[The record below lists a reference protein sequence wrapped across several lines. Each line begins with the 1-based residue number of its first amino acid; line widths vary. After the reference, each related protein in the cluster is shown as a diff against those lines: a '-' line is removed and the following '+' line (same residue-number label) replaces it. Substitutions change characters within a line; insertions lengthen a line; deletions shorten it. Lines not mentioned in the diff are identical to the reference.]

1 MTNPA
6 ATAVVAAFAALT
18 LSACASDTAQD
29 AAGETTAPTETTA
42 PNETTAP
49 AETTAAAD
57 FTGTDLIFAE
67 MMIPHHE
74 QAIEMSELALKLS
87 QDPEVLA
94 LAQEILDAQAPEIEQ
109 MKTWGNLNL
118 EAHAGHT
125 MMGMLTPAQMSALAA
140 ATGSAFDRLF
150 LEGMIVHHEGAIQM
164 AQMVIQ
170 SPNAEAR
177 KLGEQI
183 VVSQA
188 AEIKLMQK
196 MLAAR

>member
-1 MTNPA
+1 MTNSVA
-6 ATAVVAAFAALT
+6 IAVVTAIATLT

-29 AAGETTAPTETTA
+29 TGTAEMATTETATTETA
-42 PNETTAP
+42 TAEMATGAP
-49 AETTAAAD
+49 
-57 FTGTDLIFAE
+57 FTDSDLMFAE

-74 QAIEMSELALKLS
+74 QAIEMSELAVKLS
-87 QDPEVLA
+87 QDAEVVA
-94 LAQEILDAQAPEIEQ
+94 LAREILAAQAPEIEQ

-125 MMGMLTPAQMSALAA
+125 MMGMLTPDQMSALSA

-150 LEGMIVHHEGAIQM
+150 LEGMIAHHEGAIQM

-177 KLGEQI
+177 KLGEEI
-183 VVSQA
+183 IASQT
-188 AEIKLMQK
+188 AEIELMQK
-196 MLAAR
+196 MLAAREK

>member
-1 MTNPA
+1 VTNPA

-29 AAGETTAPTETTA
+29 AAGETTA

-109 MKTWGNLNL
+109 MKTWGSLNL

>member
-6 ATAVVAAFAALT
+6 ATAVVAAFTALT

-29 AAGETTAPTETTA
+29 AAGETTGPTQTTA

-49 AETTAAAD
+49 TETTAAAD

>member
-1 MTNPA
+1 M
-6 ATAVVAAFAALT
+6 AAFAALT

>member
-29 AAGETTAPTETTA
+29 AAGETTA

-109 MKTWGNLNL
+109 MKTWGSLNL

>member
-1 MTNPA
+1 MTNSVA
-6 ATAVVAAFAALT
+6 IAVVTAIATLT

-29 AAGETTAPTETTA
+29 TGTAEMATTETATTETA
-42 PNETTAP
+42 TAEMATGAP
-49 AETTAAAD
+49 
-57 FTGTDLIFAE
+57 FTDSDLMFAE

-74 QAIEMSELALKLS
+74 QAIEMSELAVKLS
-87 QDPEVLA
+87 QDAEVVA
-94 LAQEILDAQAPEIEQ
+94 LAREILAAQAPEIEQ

-125 MMGMLTPAQMSALAA
+125 MMGMLTPDQMSALSA

-150 LEGMIVHHEGAIQM
+150 LEGMIAHHEGAIQM

-177 KLGEQI
+177 KLGEEI
-183 VVSQA
+183 VASQT
-188 AEIKLMQK
+188 AEIELMQK
-196 MLAAR
+196 MLAAREK

>member
-57 FTGTDLIFAE
+57 FTGTDLVFAE

>member
-1 MTNPA
+1 MTNSVA
-6 ATAVVAAFAALT
+6 ITVVTAIATLT

-29 AAGETTAPTETTA
+29 TGTAEMATTETATA
-42 PNETTAP
+42 EMATGAP
-49 AETTAAAD
+49 
-57 FTGTDLIFAE
+57 FTDSDLMFAE

-74 QAIEMSELALKLS
+74 QAIEMSELAVKLS
-87 QDPEVLA
+87 QDAEVVA
-94 LAQEILDAQAPEIEQ
+94 LAREILAAQAPEIEQ

-125 MMGMLTPAQMSALAA
+125 MMGMLTPDQMSALSA

-150 LEGMIVHHEGAIQM
+150 LEGMIAHHEGAIQM

-177 KLGEQI
+177 KLGEEI
-183 VVSQA
+183 IASQT

-196 MLAAR
+196 MLAAREK

>member
-1 MTNPA
+1 MTNSVA
-6 ATAVVAAFAALT
+6 IAVVTAISTLT

-29 AAGETTAPTETTA
+29 TGTAEMATTETATTETA
-42 PNETTAP
+42 TAEMATGAP
-49 AETTAAAD
+49 
-57 FTGTDLIFAE
+57 FTDSDLMFAE

-74 QAIEMSELALKLS
+74 QAIEMSLLAVKVS
-87 QDPEVLA
+87 QDAEVVA
-94 LAQEILDAQAPEIEQ
+94 LAQEILAAQAPEIEQ

-125 MMGMLTPAQMSALAA
+125 MMGMLTPDQMSALSA

-150 LEGMIVHHEGAIQM
+150 LEGMIAHHEGAIQM

-177 KLGEQI
+177 KLGEEI
-183 VVSQA
+183 IASQT
-188 AEIKLMQK
+188 AEIELMQK
-196 MLAAR
+196 MLAAREK

>member
-29 AAGETTAPTETTA
+29 AAGETAAPT
-42 PNETTAP
+42 ETTAP

-140 ATGSAFDRLF
+140 ATGSAFNRLF

>member
-1 MTNPA
+1 VTNPV

-57 FTGTDLIFAE
+57 FTGTDLVFAE

>member
-109 MKTWGNLNL
+109 MKTWGSLNL

>member
-29 AAGETTAPTETTA
+29 AAGETTA

>member
-1 MTNPA
+1 MTNPV

-57 FTGTDLIFAE
+57 FTGTDLVFAE

>member
-1 MTNPA
+1 MTNSVA
-6 ATAVVAAFAALT
+6 IAVVTAIATLT

-29 AAGETTAPTETTA
+29 TGTAEMATTETATAEMATTAP
-42 PNETTAP
+42 
-49 AETTAAAD
+49 
-57 FTGTDLIFAE
+57 FTDSDLMFAE

-74 QAIEMSELALKLS
+74 QAIEMSLLAVKLS
-87 QDPEVLA
+87 QDAEVVA
-94 LAQEILDAQAPEIEQ
+94 LAQEILSAQAPEIEQ

-125 MMGMLTPAQMSALAA
+125 MMGMLTPDQMSALSA

-150 LEGMIVHHEGAIQM
+150 LEGMIAHHEGAIQM

-177 KLGEQI
+177 KLGEEI
-183 VVSQA
+183 IASQT

-196 MLAAR
+196 MLTTREK

>member
-1 MTNPA
+1 MTNSVA
-6 ATAVVAAFAALT
+6 IAVVTAIATLT

-29 AAGETTAPTETTA
+29 TGTAEMATTETATA
-42 PNETTAP
+42 EMATGAP
-49 AETTAAAD
+49 
-57 FTGTDLIFAE
+57 FTDSDLMFAE

-74 QAIEMSELALKLS
+74 QAIEMSELAVKLS
-87 QDPEVLA
+87 QDAEVVA
-94 LAQEILDAQAPEIEQ
+94 LAREILAAQAPEIEQ

-125 MMGMLTPAQMSALAA
+125 MMGMLTPDQMSALSA

-150 LEGMIVHHEGAIQM
+150 LEGMIAHHEGAIQM

-177 KLGEQI
+177 KLGEEI
-183 VVSQA
+183 IASQT
-188 AEIKLMQK
+188 AEIELMQK
-196 MLAAR
+196 MLAAREK

>member
-1 MTNPA
+1 
-6 ATAVVAAFAALT
+6 VAAFAALT

-29 AAGETTAPTETTA
+29 AAGETTAPTETAA

-94 LAQEILDAQAPEIEQ
+94 LAQEILDAQAPEIQQ

-164 AQMVIQ
+164 AQTVIQ

>member
-1 MTNPA
+1 MTNSVA
-6 ATAVVAAFAALT
+6 IAVVTAIATLT

-29 AAGETTAPTETTA
+29 TGTAEMATTETATA
-42 PNETTAP
+42 EMATGAP
-49 AETTAAAD
+49 
-57 FTGTDLIFAE
+57 FTDSDLMFAE

-74 QAIEMSELALKLS
+74 QAIEMSELAVKLS
-87 QDPEVLA
+87 QDAEVVA
-94 LAQEILDAQAPEIEQ
+94 LAQEILSAQAPEIEQ

-125 MMGMLTPAQMSALAA
+125 MMGMLTPDQMSALSA

-150 LEGMIVHHEGAIQM
+150 LEGMIAHHEGAIQM

-177 KLGEQI
+177 KLGEEI
-183 VVSQA
+183 IASQT
-188 AEIKLMQK
+188 AEIELMQK
-196 MLAAR
+196 MLAAREK